1 MDMIAFGR
9 KVKNFRES
17 HNMRQE
23 ELADRVGLKKA
34 TISRYENGTIK
45 KMDTEMVGR
54 FARAMQIDVDELL
67 QLPKRITTRQIPLIG
82 TIAAGVPLYAE
93 QNIQSHLGFPSEW
106 NVDYALRVKGDSMWE
121 AGIPDGSIVVCMQSS
136 TAESNDIAV
145 CLIDEE
151 EATLKRVK
159 YYDGLMVLHAE
170 NSTISDKVFKGREQN
185 RVKILG
191 IARLVLRNL

>member
-9 KVKNFRES
+9 KIKGFRES
-17 HNMRQE
+17 HHMRQD

-45 KMDTEMVGR
+45 KMDTVMLGK
-54 FARAMQIDVDELL
+54 FAHAMNVELDELL
-67 QLPKRITTRQIPLIG
+67 DLPRCATIRQIPLIG
-82 TIAAGVPLYAE
+82 TIAAGTPIYAGE
-93 QNIQSHLGFPSEW
+93 NIESHLGFPADW
-106 NVDYALRVKGDSMWE
+106 NVDYALKVKGDSMWE
-121 AGIPDGSIVVCMQSS
+121 AGIPDGSVVVCAQTG

-159 YYDGLMVLHAE
+159 YYDGIMVLHAE
-170 NSTISDKVFKGREQN
+170 NASIKDMVFKGREQN

-191 IARLVLRNL
+191 VARMVLRKI